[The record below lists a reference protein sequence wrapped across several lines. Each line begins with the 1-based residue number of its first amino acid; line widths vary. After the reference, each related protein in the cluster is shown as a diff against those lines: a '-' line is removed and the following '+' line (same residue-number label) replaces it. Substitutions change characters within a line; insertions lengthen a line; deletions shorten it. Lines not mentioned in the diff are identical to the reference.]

1 MAVKYDFSAFRFIC
15 IAMKRTLLL
24 ISLYLL
30 SCNVF
35 SQSTWTGAIDSDWN
49 NAGNWTS
56 GVPTTT
62 SDVIISDKPN
72 DPEIIT
78 SGAVAKS
85 IVLTTGGK
93 LTINMNGTLSI
104 NGATNHGIRI
114 DSSSSMLINNGLID
128 IGQTTAVG
136 RIGIRCWY
144 GQMINNPSGT
154 IHIHKVSV
162 STALIANYNGVVTNS
177 GNLILGGLSN
187 NTNATHGIYNDSG
200 LITNNSSGSIYINRY
215 SLRGISN
222 NGQDLFPCTFNN
234 YGTIEI
240 GTNAVSSSNNG
251 IYQFKSTFRN
261 LSGGTIRINRV
272 SSAAI
277 GNEAGSDFINN
288 SIIIVGDI
296 LPVTGLIATESGGV
310 FKNNID
316 GILKGSGDIMSAGFL
331 IDSGTLS
338 PGNSP
343 GIITFFGDENFTN
356 STLDIEIDNTTTPG
370 QDFDQIVV
378 DGEATIGANT
388 ILNLTFSFPVI
399 SGTTFDILTAT
410 SINGTILP
418 SNITFNNIGSGNV
431 TGVTVSVATVGGGEV
446 LRVTAAS
453 PNVQFTPFITTWKTD
468 NPGTSNATSI
478 TIPTIGTGY
487 NYDVDWNNDGIF
499 DDIGVTGS
507 ITHDYGSP
515 GTYQVAIR
523 GDFPSIYFNNTGDRL
538 KILSI
543 DQWGDIAWTSM
554 ENAFKGCANLGY
566 IATDDPDLSSVT
578 TLEAMFSGCTQFNG
592 NIGNWDVSNITNMS
606 KMFEYADN
614 FNQDISSWDVSSV
627 INMNNMFFITRS
639 FNKNLGSWQ
648 LNADVNLINFFAL
661 TGLTCDTYADI
672 LKGWANNPNTPNGRS
687 LSVINQYYN
696 SAASSA
702 RNNLISNKGW
712 TINGDQTCPFIT
724 TWVPTDGQI
733 TIPTN
738 PGESY
743 NYNVTVENISHP
755 DGIISSYQATGDLTI
770 SNLQNGNTYRVSI
783 SGQFPQIFFNNSGD
797 KLKILTIEQWGD
809 VEWASMEGAFLGCEN
824 LTYNAT
830 DEPDLSNVTNLAL
843 MFSHCQN
850 FNGNISF
857 WNTSNIINMSGMFWN
872 SPSFNQ
878 DIGSWNTENVTNMF
892 DMFNFATSFNQ
903 DLSNWDVSNV
913 TNMGGMFYGATSF
926 NQDIGN
932 WNTQNVTNMGGMFNG
947 ASSFNQDLSSWDV
960 SNVTGMGSMFYYATS
975 FNQDISN
982 WDVSNVFYFGGMFS
996 GASSFN
1002 QDISSWNLNNVFNV
1016 TNMFD
1021 DSGIDCENYSA
1032 TLVGWSNNPNTPNN
1046 LVLGALNMKYTTTA
1060 QSARNN
1066 LITNKGWTIEGDAP
1080 CTGLVPFITTWKTDN
1095 SGTSNTT
1102 SITIP
1107 TIGTG
1112 YNYDVDWNNDGIY
1125 DDISVTGSITHDYE
1139 TAGTYQVA
1147 IRGDFPRIYFNNTG
1161 DRLKILSIDQWGDL
1175 AWTSMER
1182 AFHGCAN
1189 MVYSASDNP
1198 DLSIVTNLTLM
1209 FAGCSNFNGNIG
1221 SWDVSNVTNLAAM
1234 LRDATLFNQD
1244 ISQWDV
1250 SNVVNMSTLFYGAT
1264 SFNQNISSWDVVKVT
1279 QMTSMFFGATAYDQP
1294 LDTWN
1299 TSNLL
1304 FAPSMF
1310 NGATSFNQALSGWD
1324 VSKVL
1329 NMSSMFANATNF
1341 NQPIGNWNTGNVL
1354 NMSNMFTNATNFNQ
1368 PIGNW
1373 NTGNVRNTANMFNGA
1388 VNFNQPIGNWD
1399 TSNDTTMFRMLYN
1412 TTNFNQPIGNW
1423 NTSNV
1428 KYMNEMFTLASS
1440 FNQDLNDW
1448 DVGNV
1453 TNMSLMFS
1461 SATSFNQ
1468 PIGNWNTSSV
1478 KNMSTMFSFAS
1489 SFDQDISNWDVGNVT
1504 NMEYMF
1510 YTATSFNQ
1518 PLDSW
1523 NTLNVTKMSS
1533 MFGGAETFAQDL
1545 SSWDV
1550 SSVTDM
1556 SNMFRFAQ
1564 NFDSDLGNWALNQNV
1579 DMNGMFFLSGLSCDN
1594 YANTL
1599 IGWSTNPN
1607 SPNDRILDAT
1617 GLSYN
1622 TSAISARD
1630 NLINTKGWT
1639 ITDFE
1644 ACTIPFTTTWVSDN
1658 GQITIPTNGTGYNY
1672 FILWEN
1678 MTNPGVGN
1686 GFASGQTGNFTITG
1700 LEIGSTYELKIKGD
1714 FPTIYFNNTGDISKI
1729 KTIEEWGDITW
1740 SSLVNA
1746 FYGCSNLTINAYDI
1760 PNLTNA
1766 TSGAQCFRGCSSLAG
1781 GLADWDLS
1789 SITNMS
1795 NFLLGCTS
1803 FNEDINAW
1811 DVGSVQNM
1819 SGMFSGATS
1828 FNQTISNWDVS
1839 NVTNMA
1845 GMFSGA
1851 LSFNNILND
1860 WDVSSVINMT
1870 GMFAGAST
1878 FNQSLA
1884 DWNTS
1889 SLTSSANMFSAAI
1902 AYNQPMTSWNVSA
1915 VTNMSGMFAGASQF
1929 NQDLG
1934 PWTLNNGVNLTNML
1948 NNTAIDCENYS
1959 KTLITWN
1966 LNPSTPN
1973 NLNLGALGR
1982 QYGND
1987 AQNARLNLTTAK
1999 GWTITGDVLVN
2010 TLCACDPIQCPE
2022 DILTCLNSVPFII
2035 PGGTPEDGIFTGPG
2049 VSGGTFNPANAGAGI
2064 HMITYTTNDGLGCE
2078 VSCDFTITVHGSPAV
2093 TCPIDL
2099 TVCVEQPQFT
2109 LINPQHPNGV
2119 FSGLGVD
2126 QNNLF
2131 VANIA
2136 GEGAHTITFTH
2147 TDQNNCSN
2155 SCNFNITVTNQYPCV
2170 LKVINTN
2177 NAGTGSLRDM
2187 IDIANQMSGRKII
2200 EFDISG
2206 QGPHTIQLSNLLPHI
2221 TRDSITIDG
2230 STQPGNLPMMGQVII
2245 DLSNVAPIDKTIFR
2259 VLGTDSEI
2267 YGLSFHNNGIS
2278 NSTAVYYGSDAT
2290 DFLLGGIDKGNWF
2303 LGSNWK
2309 SAVYLKEN
2317 LYKGKIYNNLFNSIG
2332 NQMDNAIYLNSGDQN
2347 IEIGGNDPWMKNYF
2361 YECNQQ
2367 AILLTNGSDF
2377 NTINNNH
2384 FVGNAIAI
2392 FNNAIFLN
2400 GQNRTNFYRGNIFEC
2415 NQVDIQHSV
2424 DANLNIAPPTI
2435 EFSKVNYVSGNA
2447 LPNALIDIYITS
2459 DTCSNGS
2466 CKSKQVKASTVA
2478 DGLGKFFFSFPSND
2492 LLKKDSHIALQ
2503 QTDELLYGS
2512 SALTVCTAVD
2522 SNCIDF
2528 VYSTEDM
2535 IVGSLRSAVGCA
2547 ANGQTIHFLNFL
2559 NGQSLYLDD
2568 CLQIDKDID
2577 IQGQG
2582 IANTIIQTQNAGFS
2596 IKIDPNKTVS
2606 FKDLN
2611 ICINGNFN
2619 DHPLQNSGALLL
2631 KDIKI
2636 DDKRVNPTFEVIKNN
2651 VGASIDIQGMV
2662 KILKN

>member
-1 MAVKYDFSAFRFIC
+1 MR
-15 IAMKRTLLL
+15 
-24 ISLYLL
+24 
-30 SCNVF
+30 N
-35 SQSTWTGAIDSDWN
+35 
-49 NAGNWTS
+49 
-56 GVPTTT
+56 
-62 SDVIISDKPN
+62 VIISIALFICSLTKVFTQCSGTLVLDTQTKVNNFAVNYPGCTTWNGNIRIGANSTGYTCCSPINDLSGMSQLTSVTGYLRINGCTTLQDFDGLENLTSVGGEFYCHRCDKLN
-72 DPEIIT
+72 DISQLSNLQNVGNRIGFERSDLTSLNGLQNIT
-78 SGAVAKS
+78 S
-85 IVLTTGGK
+85 LGG
-93 LTINMNGTLSI
+93 LYLS
-104 NGATNHGIRI
+104 NYDGV
-114 DSSSSMLINNGLID
+114 SLNGLNPNL
-128 IGQTTAVG
+128 TSLPN
-136 RIGIRCWY
+136 GI
-144 GQMINNPSGT
+144 T
-154 IHIHKVSV
+154 
-162 STALIANYNGVVTNS
+162 LLFNGVLSDISALSNITSVGDLNINTHSNLNNIS
-177 GNLILGGLSN
+177 ALSNLNTVNGNLILSGFPAPLSPL
-187 NTNATHGIYNDSG
+187 S
-200 LITNNSSGSIYINRY
+200 
-215 SLRGISN
+215 GISGN
-222 NGQDLFPCTFNN
+222 
-234 YGTIEI
+234 I
-240 GTNAVSSSNNG
+240 SSFSLN
-251 IYQFKSTFRN
+251 N
-261 LSGGTIRINRV
+261 LSGTDLSFLFNITGITNTQATNFITNFSNLISMNGLQNITSTTWYVIQNNPLVSDISALDNKNLTGLTIRNSSLTNLADIQNLNIVTPGNFQLYSNTQLSVCAYTNVCNIINTPGNGIAI
-272 SSAAI
+272 SGNAAGCSTI
-277 GNEAGSDFINN
+277 AEVQTACQPLLTFYQDNDNDGYGNTNVTTQATTPPSGYVAIDGDCDDNN
-288 SIIIVGDI
+288 ANIYPG
-296 LPVTGLIATESGGV
+296 ATEICGDGID
-310 FKNNID
+310 NNCDGNID
-316 GILKGSGDIMSAGFL
+316 
-331 IDSGTLS
+331 
-338 PGNSP
+338 
-343 GIITFFGDENFTN
+343 
-356 STLDIEIDNTTTPG
+356 
-370 QDFDQIVV
+370 
-378 DGEATIGANT
+378 EAC
-388 ILNLTFSFPVI
+388 
-399 SGTTFDILTAT
+399 
-410 SINGTILP
+410 IN
-418 SNITFNNIGSGNV
+418 
-431 TGVTVSVATVGGGEV
+431 
-446 LRVTAAS
+446 
-453 PNVQFTPFITTWKTD
+453 FTPFITTWKTD

-487 NYDVDWNNDGIF
+487 IYDLDWNNDGIY

-515 GTYQVAIR
+515 GTYQVAIK
-523 GDFPSIYFNNTGDRL
+523 GDFPRIYFNNTGDRL

-648 LNADVNLINFFAL
+648 LNANVNLINFFAL

-672 LKGWANNPNTPNGRS
+672 LTGWANNPNTPNGRS

-783 SGQFPQIFFNNSGD
+783 SGQFPRIFFNNSGD

-809 VEWASMEGAFLGCEN
+809 VEWTSMEGAFLGCEN

-830 DEPDLSNVTNLAL
+830 DEPDLSNVTSLAL

-878 DIGSWNTENVTNMF
+878 DIGGWNTENVTNMF

-1046 LVLGALNMKYTTTA
+1046 LVLGALNMKYTTTV

-1095 SGTSNTT
+1095 PGTSNTT

-1125 DDISVTGSITHDYE
+1125 DNIGVTGSITHDYG

-1161 DRLKILSIDQWGDL
+1161 DRLKILSIDQWGDIS
-1175 AWTSMER
+1175 WTSMER
-1182 AFHGCAN
+1182 AFWGCTNLTYNAT
-1189 MVYSASDNP
+1189 DNP
-1198 DLSIVTNLTLM
+1198 DLSNVANLALM
-1209 FAGCSNFNGNIG
+1209 FADCQNFNGDISGWNTQNVTQMHNMFRGATFFNQDIG
-1221 SWDVSNVTNLAAM
+1221 SWNTSNVSNFAQMFWNAIAFNQDIGGWDTQSAISMPAMFRNATAFNHDISNWDVSNVTNMALM
-1234 LRDATLFNQD
+1234 F
-1244 ISQWDV
+1244 S
-1250 SNVVNMSTLFYGAT
+1250 GAT
-1264 SFNQNISSWDVVKVT
+1264 NF
-1279 QMTSMFFGATAYDQP
+1279 DQP
-1294 LDTWN
+1294 LGTWN
-1299 TSNLL
+1299 TSNV
-1304 FAPSMF
+1304 
-1310 NGATSFNQALSGWD
+1310 T
-1324 VSKVL
+1324 
-1329 NMSSMFANATNF
+1329 NMSSMFWNTTSF
-1341 NQPIGNWNTGNVL
+1341 NQTID
-1354 NMSNMFTNATNFNQ
+1354 S
-1368 PIGNW
+1368 W

-1399 TSNDTTMFRMLYN
+1399 TSNDTTMFRMFYN

-1478 KNMSTMFSFAS
+1478 KNMSTMFSFAY

-1700 LEIGSTYELKIKGD
+1700 LEIGSTYEVKIKGD

-1766 TSGAQCFRGCSSLAG
+1766 TSVAQCFRGCSSLAG

-1870 GMFAGAST
+1870 GMFSGAST

-1902 AYNQPMTSWNVSA
+1902 AYNQPMVTWDVST

-1929 NQDLG
+1929 NQNLG
-1934 PWTLNNGVNLTNML
+1934 PWTLNSVGNLTNML
-1948 NNTAIDCENYS
+1948 NHTAIDCENYS
-1959 KTLITWN
+1959 KTLIAWN

-2010 TLCACDPIQCPE
+2010 TSCACDPIQCPE
-2022 DILTCLNSVPFII
+2022 DILTCLNSAPFII
-2035 PGGTPEDGIFTGPG
+2035 PAGTPEDGIFTGPG

-2099 TVCVEQPQFT
+2099 TVCLEQPQFT

-2119 FSGLGVD
+2119 FSGIGVD

-2131 VANIA
+2131 MANIA

-2155 SCNFNITVTNQYPCV
+2155 SCNFNITVTNQYPCI
-2170 LKVINTN
+2170 LKVINTD

-2200 EFDISG
+2200 EFDIPG

-2221 TRDSITIDG
+2221 NRDSITIDG

-2259 VLGTDSEI
+2259 VLGTDSKI

-2309 SAVYLKEN
+2309 TAVYLKEN
-2317 LYKGKIYNNLFNSIG
+2317 LYNGKIYNNLFNSIG
-2332 NQMDNAIYLNSGDQN
+2332 NQMDNAIYVNSGDQN

-2400 GQNRTNFYRGNIFEC
+2400 GQNRTNVYRGNIFEC

-2522 SNCIDF
+2522 SICIDF